1 MNESIA
7 DIEALTLKCR
17 SEQSK
22 IYIYEATICY
32 RAGAYRA
39 AIVSTWIAV
48 VFDLIDKIK
57 ELSLNGNQTALS
69 IERNFQTYINQIN
82 AGNAQGISK
91 ALEFEREIIT
101 TCRDKLQFFD
111 QQQLTDIY
119 RLREDRHRC
128 AHPSFQQAGIPYM
141 PSAEQARL
149 HIRNAVVHV
158 LSQPPMQGK
167 ERLAELRKII
177 NSQYFPSDIDKAALQ
192 LKSHG
197 LERPSDALYNSV
209 VDSLVFGYMTPTDE
223 LYKKQQVIV
232 SLNAIYSLNPGFIE
246 DRLGKQLSKLVN
258 NIDDGEIIW
267 SLFLVVNINN
277 AWYLLDESSKD
288 KLKIFISTAPF
299 ASLIPALPTLGKV
312 PDITTTLEKRIQS
325 FSIKELES
333 VISFEKLN
341 VPIRERA
348 IALLSESYSFE
359 TTNTIFNKA
368 ILPIFSTLSSED
380 VRNIIQLPTTTSADM
395 IGANSYYTFI
405 NKVRENNIIAPEELD
420 ALLIANKASYLVSQ

>member
-1 MNESIA
+1 MNENIV

-22 IYIYEATICY
+22 IYIYEATTCY
-32 RAGAYRA
+32 RAGAFRA

-48 VFDLIDKIK
+48 VFDLIDKIR
-57 ELSLNGNQTALS
+57 ELSLNGNQTALG
-69 IERNFQTYINQIN
+69 IEKTFQTYINQIN
-82 AGNAQGISK
+82 EGNAQGISK

-167 ERLAELRKII
+167 ERLAELRKVI

-197 LERPSDALYNSV
+197 LERPSDALYSSV

-223 LYKKQQVIV
+223 LYRKQQVIV

-246 DRLGKQLSKLVN
+246 DRLGKQLSKVVN
-258 NIDDGEIIW
+258 NVDDNEIIW

-277 AWYLLDESSKD
+277 AWYLLEESSKD
-288 KLKIFISTAPF
+288 KLKYFISTAPF
-299 ASLIPALPTLGKV
+299 VTLIPALPTLGTV
-312 PDITTTLEKRIQS
+312 PDITTTLERRIQS

-333 VISFEKLN
+333 VINFEKLN
-341 VPIRERA
+341 SSVKERA
-348 IALLSESYSFE
+348 IALLSESCSFD

-368 ILPIFSTLSSED
+368 ILPIFSTLNSED
-380 VRNIIQLPTTTSADM
+380 IHKIIQLPRTTSADM

-405 NKVRENNIIAPEELD
+405 NKVRENSIIASEELD
-420 ALLIANKASYLVSQ
+420 ALLVANKASYLVSQ